1 MVTTARINKFASNKM
16 SDDRVVMMS
25 AAGYLNLVNP
35 ENGKGLHWTCDV
47 NDELPVKMRQNGPG
61 SEVPYTLCQMFTNAV
76 HSGGDRPSM
85 WVERNETKLCWTW
98 NQYYLDA
105 MRFAKACH

>member
-1 MVTTARINKFASNKM
+1 
-16 SDDRVVMMS
+16 MMS

-61 SEVPYTLCQMFTNAV
+61 SEVPYTLSQMFTNAV